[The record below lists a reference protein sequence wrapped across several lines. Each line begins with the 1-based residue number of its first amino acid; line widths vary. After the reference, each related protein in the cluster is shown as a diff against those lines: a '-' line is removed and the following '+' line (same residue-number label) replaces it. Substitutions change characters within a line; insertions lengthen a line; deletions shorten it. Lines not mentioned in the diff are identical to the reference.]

1 MGKSYFVPRS
11 AKGETRILYIFT
23 IKSFITTLVIGL
35 IGAGIWY
42 LGSQIFDM
50 SLFTGLIIV
59 GIFGGIG
66 FVIGAA
72 KIPDSPMMGKFRK
85 AGGETLL
92 EIMIRFI
99 TFKKR
104 KKIYIYNLNRGGK

>member
-23 IKSFITTLVIGL
+23 IKSFITTVVVGL

-42 LGSQIFDM
+42 MGSN
-50 SLFTGLIIV
+50 LFEMPLMAGIIV
-59 GIFGGIG
+59 TAIFAGIG

-72 KIPDSPMMGKFRK
+72 KIPDSPIMGKFRK

-92 EIMIRFI
+92 EIMSRFI